1 MTDSQIKV
9 DLYPSINSSTKNS
22 AIKKYWYFIS
32 NKVKLHHI
40 LATGLII
47 EHYGSIKHS
56 NSTSDQAGWIPL
68 FTENNISSGSANE
81 DIIIKID
88 TSSFT
93 GQIFAENSLG
103 ELESKESFN
112 DLTSSNQEIYLRAPI
127 PITAITEVVFPNK
140 DSKEDFI
147 DRASGYKN
155 ENLDIF
161 VLKVKKPPKKILLK
175 NYSSQLPS
183 LEQDKNLLDRVQVAA
198 AIRGLHFKLAN
209 KHKDASDLYNAFYCQ
224 NDDASAVRDFNKEH
238 ILKEV
243 PYWINHGKISSEYES
258 DTSKKHVVLFWNIVK
273 SINNSGKDVT
283 VHDAVINELNNAQH
297 SIPDEALKKALA
309 TLKEDLIDIR
319 TSTTKTLDQLFE
331 QHKKPF
337 SRALIIFFVRDKVAE
352 LVKFRDSQ
360 VNTID
365 LLVASLLFGAR
376 EQWKN
381 FSTEV
386 RGYSLFTKEQSIFM
400 TNLFHAQTGTGI
412 EVKTTAKNIKPL
424 YDLLLGDN
432 AIKSNAKKFRD
443 TRVMVANSMGWDCI
457 TYKVLINGEFFTRP
471 GKTTELSANKDIFSV
486 DAEVQIDKFDQ
497 LLGVDTIKNSIEEKA
512 RENIK

>member
-1 MTDSQIKV
+1 
-9 DLYPSINSSTKNS
+9 
-22 AIKKYWYFIS
+22 
-32 NKVKLHHI
+32 
-40 LATGLII
+40 
-47 EHYGSIKHS
+47 
-56 NSTSDQAGWIPL
+56 
-68 FTENNISSGSANE
+68 
-81 DIIIKID
+81 
-88 TSSFT
+88 
-93 GQIFAENSLG
+93 
-103 ELESKESFN
+103 
-112 DLTSSNQEIYLRAPI
+112 
-127 PITAITEVVFPNK
+127 
-140 DSKEDFI
+140 
-147 DRASGYKN
+147 
-155 ENLDIF
+155 
-161 VLKVKKPPKKILLK
+161 
-175 NYSSQLPS
+175 
-183 LEQDKNLLDRVQVAA
+183 
-198 AIRGLHFKLAN
+198 
-209 KHKDASDLYNAFYCQ
+209 
-224 NDDASAVRDFNKEH
+224 
-238 ILKEV
+238 
-243 PYWINHGKISSEYES
+243 
-258 DTSKKHVVLFWNIVK
+258 
-273 SINNSGKDVT
+273 

-486 DAEVQIDKFDQ
+486 DAEVQIDKFEQ